1 MWPRPVICFVT
12 DRHRLAER
20 LALDPAGDEVLERLA
35 GLVGGAA
42 DAGVDLVQ
50 VREADLDGQSLAAYV
65 RRLVERVQGSRTRI
79 LVNDRLDVALA
90 AGAQGVHL
98 KDAPVSVERIRAT
111 APDGF
116 LIGQSIHSPEDA
128 ADSSADYLIFGAVFP
143 SRSKPDLP
151 AGAGLAG
158 LEAAASR
165 ARVPVL
171 GIGGVNRTHFPA
183 IAATGAA
190 GIAAIDLFLPPG
202 PGVAVALQDIVA
214 EARRTFDSAEA
225 SS

>member
-20 LALDPAGDEVLERLA
+20 LALDPAGDDVLERLA
-35 GLVGGAA
+35 GLVGVAA

-50 VREADLDGQSLAAYV
+50 VREADLDAQLLADYV
-65 RRLVERVQGSRTRI
+65 RRLVERVRDSRTRI
-79 LVNDRLDVALA
+79 VVNDRFDVALA

-98 KDAPVSVERIRAT
+98 KDAPVSVERIRAA
-111 APDGF
+111 APEGF
-116 LIGQSIHSPEDA
+116 LIGQSIHSPAGA
-128 ADSSADYLIFGAVFP
+128 AHSSADYLIFGTVFP

-158 LEAAASR
+158 LEAAANR

-171 GIGGVNRTHFPA
+171 GIGGVNRTHFSA

-190 GIAAIDLFLPPG
+190 GIAAIDLFLPSRPAV
-202 PGVAVALQDIVA
+202 GVALHDIVA
-214 EARRTFDSAEA
+214 EARRTFDSAKA